1 MATFLLILHGICALL
16 LIGAVSHQA
25 LGVFWPRRPGQTDF
39 VANARGIRPQI
50 YVMPIII
57 LFVVTFV
64 LGATIYPVYRVYV
77 RPPLEDLRVLYGI
90 GLFEIKEN
98 FAAIVLASLPA
109 YWYFWKRTSD
119 YPTTRAALTAI
130 VAITVWYNFIAGH
143 ILNNLRGF
151 G

>member
-16 LIGAVSHQA
+16 LVGAVSHQA

-50 YVMPIII
+50 YVVPIII
-57 LFVVTFV
+57 LFVITFI
-64 LGATIYPVYRVYV
+64 LGATVYPVYRVYV

-130 VAITVWYNFIAGH
+130 VFTTVWYNFIAGH